1 MLSKRIQTISVPTVI
16 TKTAEKITLQ
26 FSKDRLEKFCNAL
39 GLYQQEFLGSLD
51 RSEKDHKAGRV
62 CEVKNLMDL
71 PQH

>member
-1 MLSKRIQTISVPTVI
+1 MLSKRIKTISVPTII

-39 GLYQQEFLGSLD
+39 GLYQKEFLESLD

-71 PQH
+71 KN